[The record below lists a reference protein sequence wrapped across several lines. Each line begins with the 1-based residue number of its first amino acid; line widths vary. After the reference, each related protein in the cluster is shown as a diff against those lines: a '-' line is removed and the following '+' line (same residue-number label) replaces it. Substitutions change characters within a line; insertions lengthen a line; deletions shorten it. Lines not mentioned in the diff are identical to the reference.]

1 MAANMFES
9 LGVTDKYG
17 TNIGK
22 YQMMFDPGTFS
33 FLSQLAAALTGIIYS
48 LLVLPPSALA
58 TWIADRTSNPE
69 KMFGGL
75 ANAWSKMVGPLY
87 DLVPI
92 QALVM
97 LAVAIPLVVV
107 GFSRKSTPYDAVRA
121 DFGRL
126 VRAALI
132 GALLVVVARNPI
144 EPVMTCLDFVTS
156 VMRDVFTTTN
166 SNGEVNS
173 NADVFLAPLTQ
184 ISNFGSTL
192 TDSCAAS
199 WSAALDAGGDS
210 APKCVGDVKNV
221 SWNQLPAALA
231 AAVVAILQLVF
242 QIMAFALMYWH
253 FLLTMVS
260 VSILV
265 YSAAV
270 SLMRR
275 HNYDLLSRNFAHTA
289 ANLIML
295 LIVALLSVAGPGAM
309 TALSADILGE
319 GRSGLAQTAG
329 IIGMLFSQV
338 IGYVLII
345 FVLYK
350 LTSRTGA
357 LAKAL
362 RQGTNTKMT
371 EWVGSPGTSWMEKLN
386 LSGPGAASHD
396 GAQNGALGT
405 LAAFGLG
412 GTGAV
417 EKYAPEWLGGTKTKG
432 GSPVNTGDVE
442 KQDEEVMPNS
452 DRAIAPQPQGDE
464 DAALVDVPGSPQAMR
479 EYEEGSDDPNRYV
492 DPDTGGLMTLD
503 GDQSVPVTDESGS
516 PIYVDPETEQ
526 QYTLGEDGAPEYIFT
541 DDDRPVYADPN
552 SGRTY
557 WMSREYVPTEYVPEG
572 YTSDAE
578 HADVGDYA
586 QEGSPAGDDED
597 TQTRVLDPVTGLP
610 EETEPQEQTSGRHSA
625 PETPAEGASGVA
637 PEEPVGTPEGAP
649 QPGTDDAPT
658 SVVPVVNES
667 AAPAGPAP
675 TSAAGVYGSSV
686 VAPGPSLHRAAAEHP
701 GMGNYPV
708 DPDAVTADLGRPE
721 PKVQVPP
728 TPAQDSNSW
737 MWDDQDQLVLDGM
750 ESFTPDPLA
759 QNMPEVHRT
768 DVVAASSLTDPTAVA
783 SMDAAVLESRELS
796 LASGGSGVVDLDP
809 NTPQLELMFQ
819 QGPDGMNLVEPM
831 HGGRLDG
838 FVG

>member
-58 TWIADRTSNPE
+58 TWIADRTANPE

-126 VRAALI
+126 ARAALI

-260 VSILV
+260 VSVLV

-295 LIVALLSVAGPGAM
+295 LIVALLAVAGPGAM

-338 IGYVLII
+338 VGYVLII
-345 FVLYK
+345 YVLYK

-371 EWVGSPGTSWMEKLN
+371 EWVGSPGESWMEKMN
-386 LSGPGAASHD
+386 LSGPDAASHD

-412 GTGAV
+412 GTGAL
-417 EKYAPEWLGGTKTKG
+417 EKHAPEWLGGTKTKG
-432 GSPVNTGDVE
+432 GSPVNTGDAE
-442 KQDEEVMPNS
+442 KQDEESMPNS
-452 DRAIAPQPQGDE
+452 DRAVAPQPQGEE
-464 DAALVDVPGSPQAMR
+464 DTAPVDVPGSPQAVR
-479 EYEEGSDDPNRYV
+479 EYEEGSGDPNRYV
-492 DPDTGGLMTLD
+492 DPETGGLMTTD
-503 GDQSVPVTDESGS
+503 GDQSVPVTDDSGN
-516 PIYVDPETEQ
+516 PIYVDPETSQ
-526 QYTLGEDGAPEYIFT
+526 QYTLGEDGTPDYVYT
-541 DDDRPVYADPN
+541 DDDRPVYADPS
-552 SGRTY
+552 SGQTY

-578 HADVGDYA
+578 HADVGDYE
-586 QEGSPAGDDED
+586 QESSPADDDEL
-597 TQTRVLDPVTGLP
+597 TRVLDPVTGLP
-610 EETEPQEQTSGRHSA
+610 EEGAPQEEQEAQPSGRHSA
-625 PETPAEGASGVA
+625 PETMPEEASPAVEGAH
-637 PEEPVGTPEGAP
+637 
-649 QPGTDDAPT
+649 TDDAPA
-658 SVVPVVNES
+658 VVPVANES

-686 VAPGPSLHRAAAEHP
+686 VAPGPSLHRAAADHP

-759 QNMPEVHRT
+759 QNMPEVTRT

-783 SMDAAVLESRELS
+783 SMEFSVAESRELS
-796 LASGGSGVVDLDP
+796 LSSGGSGVVDLDP

-819 QGPDGMNLVEPM
+819 QGPDGVNLVEPM

>member
-48 LLVLPPSALA
+48 LLVLPSSALA
-58 TWIADRTSNPE
+58 IWFADRTSNPD

-97 LAVAIPLVVV
+97 LAVVIPLVVV

-126 VRAALI
+126 ARAALI

-199 WSAALDAGGDS
+199 WSAALNAGGDS

-221 SWNQLPAALA
+221 SWNQLPAALS

-345 FVLYK
+345 YVLYK

-371 EWVGSPGTSWMEKLN
+371 EWVGSPGTSWMEKMN
-386 LSGPGAASHD
+386 LSGPDAASHD

-417 EKYAPEWLGGTKTKG
+417 EKYAPEWLGGAKTKG
-432 GSPVNTGDVE
+432 GSPVNTGDAE
-442 KQDEEVMPNS
+442 KQDEESMPNS
-452 DRAIAPQPQGDE
+452 DRAVAPQPQGDE
-464 DAALVDVPGSPQAMR
+464 ATSPVDVPGSPQAVR
-479 EYEEGSDDPNRYV
+479 EYEEGSGDPNRYI
-492 DPDTGGLMTLD
+492 DPETGGLMTMD

-516 PIYVDPETEQ
+516 PIYVDPETSQ
-526 QYTLGEDGAPEYIFT
+526 QYTLGEDGTPGYIYT

-552 SGRTY
+552 SGQTY
-557 WMSREYVPTEYVPEG
+557 WMSREYVPTEYVPDG

-586 QEGSPAGDDED
+586 QESSPAGDDD
-597 TQTRVLDPVTGLP
+597 LTQTRVLDPVTGLP
-610 EETEPQEQTSGRHSA
+610 AEPEPQEQPSGRHSA
-625 PETPAEGASGVA
+625 PETPIEGASGVA
-637 PEEPVGTPEGAP
+637 SEEPMGTPPQPAADGAP
-649 QPGTDDAPT
+649 TAA
-658 SVVPVVNES
+658 VPVVNES

-708 DPDAVTADLGRPE
+708 DPDAVTADHGRPA

-750 ESFTPDPLA
+750 ESLTPDPLA

-768 DVVAASSLTDPTAVA
+768 DVVAASSLTDPTSVA
-783 SMDAAVLESRELS
+783 SMDAAVMESRELS

-809 NTPQLELMFQ
+809 NTPQLELMLQ

>member
-58 TWIADRTSNPE
+58 TWIADRTANPE

-126 VRAALI
+126 ARAALI

-199 WSAALDAGGDS
+199 WSAALNAGGDS

-260 VSILV
+260 VSVLV

-329 IIGMLFSQV
+329 IIGMLFAQV

-345 FVLYK
+345 YVLYK

-371 EWVGSPGTSWMEKLN
+371 EWVGSPGESWMEKMN
-386 LSGPGAASHD
+386 LSGPDAASHD

-412 GTGAV
+412 GTGAL
-417 EKYAPEWLGGTKTKG
+417 EKHAPEWLGGTKTKG
-432 GSPVNTGDVE
+432 GSPVNTGDAE
-442 KQDEEVMPNS
+442 KQDEESMPNS
-452 DRAIAPQPQGDE
+452 DRAVAPQPQGEE
-464 DAALVDVPGSPQAMR
+464 DTAPIDVPGSPQAVR
-479 EYEEGSDDPNRYV
+479 EYEEGSGDPNRYV
-492 DPDTGGLMTLD
+492 DPETGGLMTTD
-503 GDQSVPVTDESGS
+503 GDQSVPVTDDSGN
-516 PIYVDPETEQ
+516 PIYVDPETSQ
-526 QYTLGEDGAPEYIFT
+526 QYTLGEDGTPDYVYT
-541 DDDRPVYADPN
+541 DDDRPVYADPS
-552 SGRTY
+552 SGQTY

-586 QEGSPAGDDED
+586 QESSPADDDEL
-597 TQTRVLDPVTGLP
+597 TRVLDPVTGLP
-610 EETEPQEQTSGRHSA
+610 EEGAPQEEQEAQPSGRHSA
-625 PETPAEGASGVA
+625 PETMPEEASPAVEGAH
-637 PEEPVGTPEGAP
+637 
-649 QPGTDDAPT
+649 TDDAPA
-658 SVVPVVNES
+658 VVPAANES

-686 VAPGPSLHRAAAEHP
+686 VAPGPSLHRAAADHP

-759 QNMPEVHRT
+759 QNMPEVQRT
-768 DVVAASSLTDPTAVA
+768 DVVAASSLTDPTSVA

-796 LASGGSGVVDLDP
+796 LSSGGSGVVDLDP

-819 QGPDGMNLVEPM
+819 QGPDGVNLVEPM

>member
-58 TWIADRTSNPE
+58 TWIADRTANPE

-126 VRAALI
+126 ARAALI

-329 IIGMLFSQV
+329 IIGMLFAQV

-345 FVLYK
+345 YVLYK

-371 EWVGSPGTSWMEKLN
+371 EWVGSPGESWMEKMN
-386 LSGPGAASHD
+386 LSGPDAASHD

-412 GTGAV
+412 GTGAL
-417 EKYAPEWLGGTKTKG
+417 EKHAPEWLGGTKTKG
-432 GSPVNTGDVE
+432 GSPVNTGDAE
-442 KQDEEVMPNS
+442 KQDEESMPNS
-452 DRAIAPQPQGDE
+452 DRAVAPQPQGEE
-464 DAALVDVPGSPQAMR
+464 DTAPVDVPGSPQAVR
-479 EYEEGSDDPNRYV
+479 EYEEGSGDPNRYV
-492 DPDTGGLMTLD
+492 DPETGGLMTTD
-503 GDQSVPVTDESGS
+503 GDQSVPVTDDSGN
-516 PIYVDPETEQ
+516 PIYVDPETSQ
-526 QYTLGEDGAPEYIFT
+526 QYTLGEDGTPAYVYT
-541 DDDRPVYADPN
+541 DDDRPVYADPS

-586 QEGSPAGDDED
+586 QESSPAGDDEL
-597 TQTRVLDPVTGLP
+597 TRVLDPVTGLP
-610 EETEPQEQTSGRHSA
+610 EEGAPQEDQEAQPSGRHSA
-625 PETPAEGASGVA
+625 PETTPEEASPAVEGAH
-637 PEEPVGTPEGAP
+637 
-649 QPGTDDAPT
+649 TDDAPT
-658 SVVPVVNES
+658 AVVPAANES

-686 VAPGPSLHRAAAEHP
+686 VAPGPSLHRAAADHP

-759 QNMPEVHRT
+759 QNMPEVQRT
-768 DVVAASSLTDPTAVA
+768 DVVAASSLTDPTSVA
-783 SMDAAVLESRELS
+783 SMDAAMLESRELS
-796 LASGGSGVVDLDP
+796 LSSGGSGVVDLDP

-819 QGPDGMNLVEPM
+819 QGPDGVNLVEPM

>member
-33 FLSQLAAALTGIIYS
+33 FLSQLAAALTGLVYS

-75 ANAWSKMVGPLY
+75 ADAWSKMVGPLY

-92 QALVM
+92 PALVM

-126 VRAALI
+126 ARAALI

-144 EPVMTCLDFVTS
+144 EPVMMSLDFVTS

-184 ISNFGSTL
+184 ISNFGATL

-199 WSAALDAGGDS
+199 WSAALNAGGDS
-210 APKCVGDVKNV
+210 APTCVGDVKNV

-231 AAVVAILQLVF
+231 AALVATLQLVF

-260 VSILV
+260 VSVLV

-295 LIVALLSVAGPGAM
+295 LIVALLAVAGPGAM

-329 IIGMLFSQV
+329 IIGMLFAQV

-345 FVLYK
+345 YVLYK

-357 LAKAL
+357 LAKTL

-371 EWVGSPGTSWMEKLN
+371 EWVGSPGTSWTEKMN

-396 GAQNGALGT
+396 GAQKGALGG
-405 LAAFGLG
+405 LAAFGMG
-412 GTGAV
+412 GTGAL
-417 EKYAPEWLGGTKTKG
+417 EKHAPEWLGGTKTKG
-432 GSPVNTGDVE
+432 GSPVNTGDAE
-442 KQDEEVMPNS
+442 KQDEESMPNS
-452 DRAIAPQPQGDE
+452 DKAQAPGTVGGNLAPAELPEHTTTTRRDIPGSEQQWVDE
-464 DAALVDVPGSPQAMR
+464 DNRLMTMDPSNGESQQVATA
-479 EYEEGSDDPNRYV
+479 EGAPVFV
-492 DPDTGGLMTLD
+492 DPDTGQQFTQKKLRKKRAVVGKNGLPRYTDHSTGVAYNMAH
-503 GDQSVPVTDESGS
+503 VPAPNQPVGTTS
-516 PIYVDPETEQ
+516 P
-526 QYTLGEDGAPEYIFT
+526 
-541 DDDRPVYADPN
+541 
-552 SGRTY
+552 
-557 WMSREYVPTEYVPEG
+557 
-572 YTSDAE
+572 AE
-578 HADVGDYA
+578 HADTGAYA
-586 QEGSPAGDDED
+586 EEGQAVQPEGSEPEPDSEGD
-597 TQTRVLDPVTGLP
+597 TNQTPVLDPVTGQP
-610 EETEPQEQTSGRHSA
+610 AEEEPSGRHSVAETPSEETSSDTEDA
-625 PETPAEGASGVA
+625 PPTPAE
-637 PEEPVGTPEGAP
+637 
-649 QPGTDDAPT
+649 DAPT
-658 SVVPVVNES
+658 SGVPVVNES

-701 GMGNYPV
+701 GVGNYPV
-708 DPDAVTADLGRPE
+708 DPDAVTSEIGSKPTVQE
-721 PKVQVPP
+721 PPAATP
-728 TPAQDSNSW
+728 TPTQDSNSW

-768 DVVAASSLTDPTAVA
+768 DVVAASSLTDPTSVA
-783 SMDAAVLESRELS
+783 SMDAAMLESRELS
-796 LASGGSGVVDLDP
+796 LSSGGSGVVDLDP
-809 NTPQLELMFQ
+809 NTPQLELMFH

>member
-1 MAANMFES
+1 MAVNMFES

-58 TWIADRTSNPE
+58 TWLADHTSNPE

-87 DLVPI
+87 ELVPI
-92 QALVM
+92 QALVV
-97 LAVAIPLVVV
+97 LAMAIPLVVV

-126 VRAALI
+126 VRAAMI
-132 GALLVVVARNPI
+132 GALLVVVARNPV
-144 EPVMTCLDFVTS
+144 EPVMVCLDFVTS

-166 SNGEVNS
+166 SDGEVNS

-192 TDSCAAS
+192 TDSCSAS
-199 WSAALDAGGDS
+199 WSAALNAGGDS

-221 SWNQLPAALA
+221 SWNQLPAALS

-260 VSILV
+260 VSVLV

-295 LIVALLSVAGPGAM
+295 LIVALLAVAGPGLM

-319 GRSGLAQTAG
+319 GRSGMAQTAG

-338 IGYVLII
+338 IGYALII
-345 FVLYK
+345 YVLYK

-371 EWVGSPGTSWMEKLN
+371 EWVGSPGTSWMEKMN

-412 GTGAV
+412 GTGAM

-432 GSPVNTGDVE
+432 GSPVNAGDIE
-442 KQDEEVMPNS
+442 KQDEESMPNS
-452 DRAIAPQPQGDE
+452 DRAVAPQLHGDE
-464 DAALVDVPGSPQAMR
+464 ATAPVDVPGSPQAVR
-479 EYEEGSDDPNRYV
+479 EYEEGFDDPNRYV
-492 DPDTGGLMTLD
+492 DPETGGLMAMD
-503 GDQSVPVTDESGS
+503 GDQPVPVTDESGS
-516 PIYVDPETEQ
+516 PVYVDPETSQ
-526 QYTLGEDGAPEYIFT
+526 QYTLGEDGAPEYLFT

-552 SGRTY
+552 SGQTY
-557 WMSREYVPTEYVPEG
+557 WMSREYVPTAYVPEG
-572 YTSDAE
+572 YTSTAE

-586 QEGSPAGDDED
+586 QEGFPVGDDED
-597 TQTRVLDPVTGLP
+597 AQTQVLDLATGTP
-610 EETEPQEQTSGRHSA
+610 AETEPQEQPSGRHSA
-625 PETPAEGASGVA
+625 LEAPAEGTSGDAS
-637 PEEPVGTPEGAP
+637 EEPVGTPEGAP
-649 QPGTDDAPT
+649 QPVADDSSA
-658 SVVPVVNES
+658 VAPVVNAS

-701 GMGNYPV
+701 GMSNYPV
-708 DPDAVTADLGRPE
+708 DPDAVTVDPGRPE
-721 PKVQVPP
+721 PKVQVSP
-728 TPAQDSNSW
+728 TPSQDSNSW
-737 MWDDQDQLVLDGM
+737 MWEDQDQLVLDGM
-750 ESFTPDPLA
+750 ESFTPEPLA

-809 NTPQLELMFQ
+809 NTPQLELMFH

>member
-75 ANAWSKMVGPLY
+75 ADAWSKMVGPLY

-92 QALVM
+92 QALVTV
-97 LAVAIPLVVV
+97 AVAIPLVVV

-295 LIVALLSVAGPGAM
+295 LIVALLSVAGPGMM
-309 TALSADILGE
+309 TALSSDILGE

-329 IIGMLFSQV
+329 IIGMLFAQV

-345 FVLYK
+345 YVLYK

-371 EWVGSPGTSWMEKLN
+371 EWVGSPGTSWTEKLN

-396 GAQNGALGT
+396 GAQNGALGA

-417 EKYAPEWLGGTKTKG
+417 EKYAPEWLGGTKNKG
-432 GSPVNTGDVE
+432 GSPVNAGDVE

-492 DPDTGGLMTLD
+492 DPETGGLMTLD

-526 QYTLGEDGAPEYIFT
+526 QYTLGEDGTPEYLFT

-552 SGRTY
+552 SGQTY
-557 WMSREYVPTEYVPEG
+557 WMSREYVPTAYVPEG
-572 YTSDAE
+572 YTSDAT

-586 QEGSPAGDDED
+586 QEGSPTGDDDD
-597 TQTRVLDPVTGLP
+597 TRTRVLDPVTGLP
-610 EETEPQEQTSGRHSA
+610 EEPEPQEQTSGRHSA
-625 PETPAEGASGVA
+625 PETPAEGTSGAAS
-637 PEEPVGTPEGAP
+637 EEPMGTPEGAA
-649 QPGTDDAPT
+649 QPAVDDAPT
-658 SVVPVVNES
+658 SMVPVVNES

-686 VAPGPSLHRAAAEHP
+686 VAPGPSLHRAAGDHP
-701 GMGNYPV
+701 GLGNYPV
-708 DPDAVTADLGRPE
+708 DPNAVTADLGRPE

-737 MWDDQDQLVLDGM
+737 MWGDQDQLVLDGM
-750 ESFTPDPLA
+750 ESLVPDPMA

-819 QGPDGMNLVEPM
+819 QGPDGVNLVEPM